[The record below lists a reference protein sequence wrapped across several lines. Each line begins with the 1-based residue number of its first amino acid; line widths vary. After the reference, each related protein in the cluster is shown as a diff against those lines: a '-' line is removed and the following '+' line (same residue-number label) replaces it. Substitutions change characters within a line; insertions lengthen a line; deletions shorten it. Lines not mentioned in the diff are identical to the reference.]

1 MDVEK
6 PKFGTQKWFENY
18 WYHYKWHTIAGLFIL
33 FVAVSLLH
41 DLVTK
46 EKYDAEMMIT
56 GQQYVDYTVSER
68 LGLLLS
74 QYAEDY
80 DGNGEINIGVF
91 SNEFPTDSA
100 QVEMMMAAQTRLM
113 AELSDG
119 LSMVMVLDNYTYD
132 LINNSSEGDFFADI
146 SAYSDKA
153 YDGGMKI
160 NLSDTPLGSD
170 PGIKTIAEQYFLVLR
185 SPDMH
190 AANRNEKAVENY
202 QNQVKLLENLLAD
215 NKVNPIE
222 IPPPEKSSLEAM
234 FELPE

>member
-18 WYHYKWHTIAGLFIL
+18 WYHYKWHTIGGLFVL
-33 FVAVSLLH
+33 FMVISLVH

-80 DGNGEINIGVF
+80 DGNGEINVAVF
-91 SNEFPTDSA
+91 SNEFPTNSA
-100 QVEMMMAAQTRLM
+100 QAEMVMAAQTKLM

-119 LSMVMVLDNYTYD
+119 RSMILILDDYTYNLIDAGNQDGFFVD
-132 LINNSSEGDFFADI
+132 L

-153 YDGGMKI
+153 YSSGTKI
-160 NLSDTPLGSD
+160 QLADTPLGSD
-170 PGIKTIAEQYFLVLR
+170 PGIQTIAEQYFLVLR
-185 SPDMH
+185 SPNMR
-190 AANRNEKAVENY
+190 AANRNEEAVENY
-202 QNQVKLLENLLAD
+202 QNQVRLLENLLAD

-222 IPPPEKSSLEAM
+222 IPEPEKSSLEKM
-234 FELPE
+234 FELPG